1 MGERVNYIQWGK
13 EIVRQIEIHHT
24 LGSTNEF
31 GKTRLKSGGMSGTVL
46 WALEQKKGRGRR
58 GRAWVSDQG
67 SLTFSL
73 IWRCPN
79 PVLPSALTLTVGLG
93 LVLELQQLVPELKV
107 KWPNDLWIGE
117 KKLGGILTETVRQAG
132 QLWVILGV
140 GLNVNSTPQAEVSPR
155 TSLQEASG
163 CLWPRLGILHCAL
176 KGVEL
181 GFELADRGCHL
192 SALFRRHGNFLHRPL
207 QVFRGQESFVARARD
222 VLPDGRLLLESA
234 RGLQAFLPDE
244 IQLLLS

>member
-31 GKTRLKSGGMSGTVL
+31 GKS
-46 WALEQKKGRGRR
+46 APQKWGYVRNSVVGFGAEKGRGRR

-181 GFELADRGCHL
+181 GFELADRGCNLCSVPQAWELPPPPPAGVQGPGELRRQGQGCAARRTPAPGECQGTAGL
-192 SALFRRHGNFLHRPL
+192 STR
-207 QVFRGQESFVARARD
+207 
-222 VLPDGRLLLESA
+222 
-234 RGLQAFLPDE
+234 
-244 IQLLLS
+244 